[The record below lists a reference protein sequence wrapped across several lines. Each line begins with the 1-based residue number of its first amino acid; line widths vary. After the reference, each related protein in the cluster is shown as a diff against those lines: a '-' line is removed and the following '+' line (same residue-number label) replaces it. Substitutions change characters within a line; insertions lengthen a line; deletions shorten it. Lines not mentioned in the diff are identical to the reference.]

1 MNIKDFAEKK
11 GVTKQAVYK
20 AINRSGLSAKQ
31 LTDRRGNLTK
41 KGVNL
46 LAKLFPDDPELT
58 GKAFTDAEL
67 LEDDQQ
73 PDQTGSNEADQL
85 RQTIRELEEKC
96 QEWEK
101 RYFALIDSHK
111 AETEQL
117 RHLIAREQELR
128 FAAENKGL
136 FKRLFAGKKPDHAE

>member
-11 GVTKQAVYK
+11 GITKQAVYK
-20 AINRSGLSAKQ
+20 AINRSGMSAKL
-31 LTDRRGNLTK
+31 LTDKRGNLTK

-46 LAKLFPDDPELT
+46 LAKLFPDNPELT
-58 GKAFTDAEL
+58 GKAFADAEL

-85 RQTIRELEEKC
+85 RQTIKELEERC

-101 RYFALIDSHK
+101 RYFALIDSQNE
-111 AETEQL
+111 ETRQL
-117 RHLIAREQELR
+117 RELIAREQQLR
-128 FAAENKGL
+128 LAAEHKGL
-136 FKRLFAGKKPDHAE
+136 FKRLFSGKKQDDHQ